1 MHDILHARVENIAS
15 QRAHVKS
22 MLSYERALASKYS
35 HVRHTLI
42 RRTLV
47 HRTLVRRTLV
57 RRTLVRGHD
66 MLALPS
72 LDGCMESFSFL
83 DTEDASIDAS
93 RASHFWI
100 QQMKAGLMGG
110 RRLHLPLISSLKD
123 NSDGGGAGLGSGGDE
138 EEEEDG
144 GGGGDLW

>member
-1 MHDILHARVENIAS
+1 
-15 QRAHVKS
+15 

-57 RRTLVRGHD
+57 RRTLVRRTLVRRTLVRGHD

-72 LDGCMESFSFL
+72 LDGC
-83 DTEDASIDAS
+83 
-93 RASHFWI
+93 R
-100 QQMKAGLMGG
+100 
-110 RRLHLPLISSLKD
+110 
-123 NSDGGGAGLGSGGDE
+123 GGG
-138 EEEEDG
+138 
-144 GGGGDLW
+144 WRRWPRRQQR

>member
-1 MHDILHARVENIAS
+1 
-15 QRAHVKS
+15 

-47 HRTLVRRTLV
+47 HRTLVRHTLVRRTLVRRTLV
-57 RRTLVRGHD
+57 RRTLVRGDD

-110 RRLHLPLISSLKD
+110 RRLHLPLLSSLKD

>member
-1 MHDILHARVENIAS
+1 
-15 QRAHVKS
+15 

-72 LDGCMESFSFL
+72 LDGC
-83 DTEDASIDAS
+83 
-93 RASHFWI
+93 R
-100 QQMKAGLMGG
+100 
-110 RRLHLPLISSLKD
+110 
-123 NSDGGGAGLGSGGDE
+123 GGG
-138 EEEEDG
+138 
-144 GGGGDLW
+144 WRRWPRRQQQ

>member
-1 MHDILHARVENIAS
+1 
-15 QRAHVKS
+15 

-72 LDGCMESFSFL
+72 LDGC
-83 DTEDASIDAS
+83 
-93 RASHFWI
+93 R
-100 QQMKAGLMGG
+100 
-110 RRLHLPLISSLKD
+110 
-123 NSDGGGAGLGSGGDE
+123 GGG
-138 EEEEDG
+138 
-144 GGGGDLW
+144 WRRWPRRQQR